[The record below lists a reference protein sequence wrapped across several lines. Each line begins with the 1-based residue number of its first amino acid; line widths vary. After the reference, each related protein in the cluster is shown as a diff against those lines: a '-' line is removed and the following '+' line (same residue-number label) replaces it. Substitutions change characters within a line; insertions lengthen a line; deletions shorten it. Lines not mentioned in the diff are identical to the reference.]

1 MHYQATNTEEV
12 EMTEDRKEYIRLAV
26 KQFGREM
33 TEDQIIC
40 MDWVSDYDAARRMV
54 DKAIAG

>member
-1 MHYQATNTEEV
+1 MS
-12 EMTEDRKEYIRLAV
+12 EDRKEYIRLAV

-40 MDWVSDYDAARRMV
+40 MDWASDYKTASRMV
-54 DKAIAG
+54 DKALSD